1 MNGPSDR
8 RGRASLPSVDAVLR
22 SDGADAALAA
32 HGRRALVAA
41 VRAELDLQRTTM
53 VEDAVAP
60 DAATLL
66 GRAVVALHDRGRDGL
81 RPVINATGVVVHTNL
96 GRAPLSESARDAV
109 VAAAGYATVEYDLA
123 SGSRGS
129 RTSHV
134 GALAAELCGA
144 AAGTAVNNGAAALL
158 LAVAATAAGREVI
171 VSRGEL
177 VEIGGSF
184 RLPDIIAA
192 SGADL
197 VEVGTTNRTRMDDYR
212 RAIGPRTALLL
223 KVHRSN
229 FRMVGFTE
237 DVSTAELVAL
247 ASEHGLISAL
257 DAGSGLVDEAAS
269 AGLPDEP
276 EIRGAV
282 AAGADLVLF
291 SGDKLLGGPQAG
303 IIVGSAAAV
312 ERCRRSPLARALR
325 IDKLQIAALE
335 ATLRSHLRD
344 TVPMDVPAVAML
356 HADPATLQQRAE
368 ALAAAIG
375 PAEASA
381 LDGVVGG
388 GAAAGVPLASYGVRL
403 PGPRANELAALLRA
417 QDPPIIVRVDDGAV
431 LLDMRTIEPSADAH
445 VAVAV
450 RGALQELA
458 AR

>member
-1 MNGPSDR
+1 MSGPSGR
-8 RGRASLPSVDAVLR
+8 RGRASLPSVDAILR
-22 SDGADAALAA
+22 CETAKAALEA

-41 VRAELDLQRTTM
+41 IRSELDLVRTTM
-53 VEDAVAP
+53 IEDAVAP
-60 DAATLL
+60 DADTLL
-66 GRAVVALHDRGRDGL
+66 GRAVVALRDRERDGV

-96 GRAPLSESARDAV
+96 GRAPLSEAARRAIIE
-109 VAAAGYATVEYDLA
+109 ASGYATVEYDLR
-123 SGSRGS
+123 SGARGS
-129 RTSHV
+129 RTSYV

-158 LAVAATAAGREVI
+158 LAIAAAAAGREVI

-177 VEIGGSF
+177 VEIGGAF

-192 SGADL
+192 SGAHL
-197 VEVGTTNRTRMDDYR
+197 VEVGTTNRTRIDDYR

-237 DVSTAELVAL
+237 ETTISELVTL
-247 ASEHGLISAL
+247 ASEHGLATAL
-257 DAGSGLVDEAAS
+257 DAGSGLVDDQAA

-276 EIRGAV
+276 EIRGSV

-303 IIVGSAAAV
+303 IIVGSALAV
-312 ERCRRSPLARALR
+312 DRCRSSPLARALR

-335 ATLRSHLRD
+335 VTLRSHLRD
-344 TVPMDVPAVAML
+344 PVPMDVPVVAML
-356 HADPATLQQRAE
+356 HADPATLRRRAE
-368 ALAAAIG
+368 ELSSSIG
-375 PAEASA
+375 PAEVAE

-388 GAAAGVPLASYGVRL
+388 GAAAAVTLESHGVRL
-403 PGPRANELAALLRA
+403 RSPRASELAALLRA
-417 QDPPIIVRVDDGAV
+417 QDPPIIVRVDDDSV
-431 LLDMRTIEPSADAH
+431 LLDMRTIEPSADAY
-445 VAVAV
+445 VAAAV
-450 RGALQELA
+450 CGALQELA